1 MKGLLG
7 RKLGMTQIFTE
18 NGEAVPVTV
27 IEAGP
32 CYVTQVR
39 TADVDGYS
47 AIQLGFEP
55 AKKAVKLSKAEQGH
69 LGLLKTSEKHPK
81 RKTLTAEVP
90 PVKHLREL
98 RANVDEGYTE
108 GQKLTVELFKLGERV
123 DVIGTSK
130 GRGFAGHVKRHHF
143 MGGPRT
149 HGQSDRLRRS
159 GSVGPGTTPGKV
171 HKNKR
176 MAGHMGV
183 DRVTTQNLQVVL
195 VDVERNLVG
204 VKGPVPGA
212 TGGLVMVTETR
223 KKS

>member
-1 MKGLLG
+1 MKGLIG
-7 RKLGMTQIFTE
+7 RKLGMTQIFNE
-18 NGEAVPVTV
+18 RGETVPVTV

-39 TADVDGYS
+39 TAEHDGYS

-55 AKKAVKLSKAEQGH
+55 AKKATRLSKAERGH
-69 LGLLKTSEKHPK
+69 LGLLKSDEKHPK
-81 RKTLTAEVP
+81 RRTLAGEVP
-90 PVKHLREL
+90 AVQHLREL
-98 RANVDEGYTE
+98 RIRTDESYTE
-108 GQKLTVELFKLGERV
+108 GQKLTVDLFQMGERV
-123 DVIGTSK
+123 DVVGTSK

-183 DRVTTQNLQVVL
+183 ERVTTQNVQVVL
-195 VDVERNLVG
+195 LDAERNLIG
-204 VKGPVPGA
+204 VKGSVPGA
-212 TGGLVMVTETR
+212 NGGLVMVTETR
-223 KKS
+223 KK

>member
-1 MKGLLG
+1 MKGLIG
-7 RKLGMTQIFTE
+7 RKLGMTQVFTE
-18 NGEAVPVTV
+18 TGEAVPVTV

-39 TADVDGYS
+39 TAENDGYE
-47 AIQLGFEP
+47 AVQLGFGP
-55 AKKAVKLSKAEQGH
+55 AKKAARLSKAERGH
-69 LGLLKTSEKHPK
+69 LGLLKSDEKHPE
-81 RKTLTAEVP
+81 RKALPGEVP
-90 PVKHLREL
+90 AVQHLREL
-98 RANVDEGYTE
+98 RIKADESYTA
-108 GQKLTVELFKLGERV
+108 GQKLTVELFQLGERV
-123 DVIGTSK
+123 DVVGTSK

-183 DRVTTQNLQVVL
+183 ERVTTQNLQVVL
-195 VDVERNLVG
+195 VDAERNLIG

-212 TGGLVMVTETR
+212 NGGLVLVTETR
-223 KKS
+223 KK

>member
-1 MKGLLG
+1 MKGLIG
-7 RKLGMTQIFTE
+7 RKLGMTQVFTE
-18 NGEAVPVTV
+18 TGEAVPVTV

-39 TADVDGYS
+39 TAERDGYS

-55 AKKAVKLSKAEQGH
+55 AKKAARLSKAERGH
-69 LGLLKTSEKHPK
+69 LGLLKSDEKHPK
-81 RKTLTAEVP
+81 RKALADEVP
-90 PVKHLREL
+90 AVQHLREL
-98 RANVDEGYTE
+98 RVRADEGYAE
-108 GQKLTVELFKLGERV
+108 GQKLTVDLFQTGERV
-123 DVIGTSK
+123 DVVGTSK
-130 GRGFAGHVKRHHF
+130 GRGFTGHVKRHGF

-159 GSVGPGTTPGKV
+159 GSIGPGTTPGKV

-183 DRVTTQNLQVVL
+183 ERVTTQNLQVVL
-195 VDVERNLVG
+195 VDAERNLIG

-212 TGGLVMVTETR
+212 NGGLVLVTETR
-223 KKS
+223 KQ

>member
-1 MKGLLG
+1 MKGLIG

-18 NGEAVPVTV
+18 SGEAVPVTV

-39 TADVDGYS
+39 TVENDGYS
-47 AIQLGFEP
+47 AIQIGFDP
-55 AKKAVKLSKAEQGH
+55 VKKAVRLTRAERGH
-69 LGLLKTSEKHPK
+69 LGLLKTDDKHPK
-81 RKTLTAEVP
+81 RKALAGEVP
-90 PVKHLREL
+90 AVKTLREL
-98 RANVDEGYTE
+98 RVKPDEDYTE
-108 GQKLTVELFKLGERV
+108 GQKLTVELFQLGERV
-123 DVIGTSK
+123 DVVGTSK
-130 GRGFAGHVKRHHF
+130 GRGFTGHVKRHGF

-159 GSVGPGTTPGKV
+159 GSIGPGTTPGKV

-183 DRVTTQNLQVVL
+183 ERVTTQNLQVVL
-195 VDVERNLVG
+195 LDAERNLIG

-212 TGGLVMVTETR
+212 NGGLVMVTETR
-223 KKS
+223 KR

>member
-1 MKGLLG
+1 MKGLIG

-32 CYVTQVR
+32 CYVTQIR
-39 TADVDGYS
+39 TVENEGYDS
-47 AIQLGFEP
+47 VQIGFAT
-55 AKKAVKLSKAEQGH
+55 AKKANKLSKAERGH
-69 LGLLKTSEKHPK
+69 LGLVKPNEKHPK
-81 RKTLTAEVP
+81 RRVLASEVP
-90 PVKHLREL
+90 AVKHLREL
-98 RANVDEGYTE
+98 RAKPEEGYTE
-108 GQKLTVELFKLGERV
+108 GQQLTVDLFKLGERV
-123 DVIGTSK
+123 DVMGTSK
-130 GRGFAGHVKRHHF
+130 GKGFAGNVKRHHF

-149 HGQSDRLRRS
+149 HGQSDRQRTS

-176 MAGHMGV
+176 MAGHMGT

-195 VDVERNLVG
+195 VDVERNLLG

-212 TGGLVMVTETR
+212 NGGLVVVTETR
-223 KKS
+223 KR

>member
-1 MKGLLG
+1 MKGLIG

-18 NGEAVPVTV
+18 SGEAVPVTV

-39 TADVDGYS
+39 TAEHDGYS
-47 AIQLGFEP
+47 AIQIGFEP
-55 AKKAVKLSKAEQGH
+55 VKKAARLSKAERGH
-69 LGLLKTSEKHPK
+69 LGLLKADDKHPQ
-81 RKTLTAEVP
+81 RKSLEGVVP
-90 PVKHLREL
+90 AVKTLREL
-98 RANVDEGYTE
+98 RVRPEEGYSE
-108 GQKLTVELFKLGERV
+108 GQKLTVELFQLGERV
-123 DVIGTSK
+123 DVVGTSK
-130 GRGFAGHVKRHHF
+130 GRGFTGHVKRHGF

-159 GSVGPGTTPGKV
+159 GSIGPGTTPGKV

-183 DRVTTQNLQVVL
+183 ERVTTQNLQVVL
-195 VDVERNLVG
+195 VDAERNLIG

-212 TGGLVMVTETR
+212 TGGLVIVTETR
-223 KKS
+223 KK

>member
-1 MKGLLG
+1 MKGLIG
-7 RKLGMTQIFTE
+7 RKLGMTQVFTE

-39 TADVDGYS
+39 TAEQDGYS

-55 AKKAVKLSKAEQGH
+55 AKKAARLSRAERGH
-69 LGLLKTSEKHPK
+69 LGLLKTDEKHPK
-81 RKTLTAEVP
+81 RKSLVGEVP
-90 PVKHLREL
+90 AVKNLREL
-98 RANVDEGYTE
+98 RVKADEGYAE
-108 GQKLTVELFKLGERV
+108 GQKLTVELFQMGERV
-123 DVIGTSK
+123 DVVGTSK

-183 DRVTTQNLQVVL
+183 ERVTTQNLQVVL
-195 VDVERNLVG
+195 LDAERNLIG

-212 TGGLVMVTETR
+212 NGGLVLVIETR
-223 KKS
+223 KK